1 MLTERLSYL
10 PEELPSFRPCPAAR
24 ERAGWA
30 RLPGSARQ
38 RLPAAGEAAAARP
51 PAPPPRPPP
60 ISPPGTSF
68 RFAAPPS
75 SLSRWFHAVWL
86 LGLL

>member
-30 RLPGSARQ
+30 QLPDSARQ
-38 RLPAAGEAAAARP
+38 RLR
-51 PAPPPRPPP
+51 R
-60 ISPPGTSF
+60 
-68 RFAAPPS
+68 R
-75 SLSRWFHAVWL
+75 
-86 LGLL
+86 GL